1 MKRLVALILV
11 LSFIAQPVLAEYVDL
26 SLTYPKTIEKGEEV
40 RITFEIINQSNDRLW
55 DGKITIEESFMDA
68 YGRYIQSERD
78 YQNNPIKFSI
88 IESGDRFK
96 ETFVLTFK
104 EDIPLNEVK
113 FDILLKCGKGQCK
126 GGCTP
131 FFLEKTVYIE
141 LTEKK
146 AEAVLILDT
155 KEFTAYSGETLEIPF
170 TLENIG
176 KLQMRDIEVEI
187 KGDIVSDE
195 IVKISYLNP
204 EQETS
209 KNILVSIG
217 ENASKTSLNSIVVVR
232 FVDTLGKEGMTYQSI
247 LIKVIEKEKIQ
258 GPDTSELNDEVSE
271 ETQSKTSSLVYF
283 FAILSI
289 VAIIAVIVFLRY
301 LFKR

>member
-1 MKRLVALILV
+1 M
-11 LSFIAQPVLAEYVDL
+11 
-26 SLTYPKTIEKGEEV
+26 
-40 RITFEIINQSNDRLW
+40 
-55 DGKITIEESFMDA
+55 
-68 YGRYIQSERD
+68 
-78 YQNNPIKFSI
+78 
-88 IESGDRFK
+88 
-96 ETFVLTFK
+96 
-104 EDIPLNEVK
+104 
-113 FDILLKCGKGQCK
+113 
-126 GGCTP
+126 P
-131 FFLEKTVYIE
+131 FFLEKTAYIK

-146 AEAVLILDT
+146 AEAVLIFDT
-155 KEFTAYSGETLEIPF
+155 KEFIAYSGETLEIPF

-204 EQETS
+204 EEETS

-232 FVDTLGKEGMTYQSI
+232 FVDALGKEGMTYESI
-247 LIKVIEKEKIQ
+247 LIKVIEKEIVQ
-258 GPDTSELNDEVSE
+258 EPDNSEVNDEVSE
-271 ETQSKTSSLVYF
+271 ETQSKISSLVYF
-283 FAILSI
+283 FVILSI